1 MMAGAGLPQSYRR
14 VASADGAPS
23 SPPLL
28 FRLARLMIRNGVRGG
43 FRLWRWLLDAGA
55 LNRVVE
61 YRLPGAA
68 RAAPL
73 RVPLYREESSWS
85 EPEIAGYGKHF
96 VAPVIARV
104 AQTGLAAVL
113 IDCGADIGMIT
124 SSFVRDCALIA
135 SAIVYEPNREAFAC
149 LAASV
154 PGWTVP
160 VRAHNAAVGDRSG
173 HGRLAAPPGETSAH
187 AMFMVE
193 DEDGPIAVRRIDDEK
208 IPADAMVVLKIDVEG
223 GEQAAVQGAVE
234 TLARAPA
241 FVVIFEAHPRVAQR
255 CGVDPGET
263 MRLIRSVRP
272 IDIEV
277 AEFPGLAVDA
287 DKPFFAQLG
296 EGRSTICNVICASR

>member
-1 MMAGAGLPQSYRR
+1 MTGGIAENVGPGAPQIPQ
-14 VASADGAPS
+14 APS

-28 FRLARLMIRNGVRGG
+28 FRLARFMIRKGVRGG

-55 LNRVVE
+55 LNRIVE

-85 EPEIAGYGKHF
+85 EPEIADYGQHF

-124 SSFVRDCALIA
+124 SSFIRDSALIV

-160 VRAHNAAVGDRSG
+160 VRAHNAAVSDRTG
-173 HGRLAAPPGETSAH
+173 RGRLAAPPGETSAH

-193 DEDGPIAVRRIDDEK
+193 DADGPIAIRRIDDEE
-208 IPADAMVVLKIDVEG
+208 IPGDALVVLKIDVEG
-223 GEQAAVQGAVE
+223 GEQAAVRGAIE
-234 TLARAPA
+234 TLRRAPA
-241 FVVIFEAHPRVAQR
+241 FVVIFEAHPRVALR
-255 CGVDPGET
+255 CGVDPSET
-263 MRLIRSVRP
+263 VRLIRCVRP
-272 IDIEV
+272 VDIEV
-277 AEFPGLAVDA
+277 AEFPGLMIDA
-287 DKPFFAQLG
+287 DRPFFEQLG
-296 EGRSTICNVICASR
+296 DARATICNIICASR